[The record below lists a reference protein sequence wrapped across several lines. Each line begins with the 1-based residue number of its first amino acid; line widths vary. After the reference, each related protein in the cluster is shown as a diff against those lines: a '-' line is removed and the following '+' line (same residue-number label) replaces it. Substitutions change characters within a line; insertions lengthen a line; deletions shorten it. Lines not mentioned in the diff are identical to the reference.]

1 MRPVLSEASLLDGL
15 EQAVVVTDLTA
26 TIVFWNAAAESLYG
40 WTRDD
45 AIGRPVFEVT
55 PTAASRRQGE
65 EIFEAVR
72 LGRRW
77 SGDYPVQ
84 RRDGSTFLAQVTLTP
99 VHDDKGNHVAVL
111 GVSQDVT
118 DARLMEA
125 QASDS
130 ADRLQL
136 AVDAVHLGCWQW
148 TRATGQVRWDE
159 TMERVFGLAP
169 GSFPGTLDAWFDL
182 VYPDDRAKV
191 LGMHDDVVTGGAS
204 HHRFDYRVVAPDGQ
218 LRRVEGRGRVL
229 RTADGKVLGS
239 VGYVHAVGEMRA
251 TLR

>member
-99 VHDDKGNHVAVL
+99 VHDDNGNHVAVL

-125 QASDS
+125 QAGDS

-136 AVDAVHLGCWQW
+136 AVDAGHLGCWQW
-148 TRATGQVRWDE
+148 TRATGQVRGHAGR
-159 TMERVFGLAP
+159 MVRPGLPRRP
-169 GSFPGTLDAWFDL
+169 GEGAGDARRRC
-182 VYPDDRAKV
+182 DRR
-191 LGMHDDVVTGGAS
+191 GVTPQVRLPRRRPRRATAS
-204 HHRFDYRVVAPDGQ
+204 
-218 LRRVEGRGRVL
+218 GRGSRP
-229 RTADGKVLGS
+229 
-239 VGYVHAVGEMRA
+239 RA
-251 TLR
+251 AHR